1 MLIHAH
7 KPPVSIGTRFREV
20 LHDEGVSG
28 LILHAAQKAERALL
42 HVERVA
48 FYDTDLTQ
56 ALVCL
61 PPPPAAV
68 EFIVA
73 TPHHL
78 LHRHRATLEADFDL
92 APQEVQGRL
101 ARSHVAL
108 LSLHEGVVIAMLWL
122 AFNAQKVS
130 EIGRTMVLRP
140 GEALTYNALTIPAWR
155 GRGVN
160 PHLSQFALHC
170 AMQHGARRRINW
182 RRLGNAPAMRVAAK
196 LGDRLF
202 AVVTTV
208 RVLGVEQA
216 LVFGTHSARLLP
228 LLQSA

>member
-1 MLIHAH
+1 M
-7 KPPVSIGTRFREV
+7 P
-20 LHDEGVSG
+20 
-28 LILHAAQKAERALL
+28 
-42 HVERVA
+42 
-48 FYDTDLTQ
+48 DTWWDG
-56 ALVCL
+56 
-61 PPPPAAV
+61 
-68 EFIVA
+68 
-73 TPHHL
+73 
-78 LHRHRATLEADFDL
+78 
-92 APQEVQGRL
+92 QGMC
-101 ARSHVAL
+101 AMYF
-108 LSLHEGVVIAMLWL
+108 HEGPVTGQRGGQIDTTM
-122 AFNAQKVS
+122 N
-130 EIGRTMVLRP
+130 MVLRP

-228 LLQSA
+228 LLQCA